1 MIFTSDAQRN
11 HLIVSASEYP
21 TGPFFLVFL
30 CIGLRLKSHTQESEE
45 PKHRPRIDWKADHQ
59 SPVHSHDDAIEK
71 LDRYAISWKNETFHK
86 ILKSGCKAEE
96 ARLRTAES
104 PRKPHCCLLHPG
116 LAGGG

>member
-1 MIFTSDAQRN
+1 MLSVITLLSPQASILPARSSSYS
-11 HLIVSASEYP
+11 SA
-21 TGPFFLVFL
+21 
-30 CIGLRLKSHTQESEE
+30 IGLRLKSHTQESEE

-86 ILKSGCKAEE
+86 ILKSGCKVEE